1 MSGTKKSPWVK
12 RLLLLVVPAS
22 GLAYGG
28 WYLHQPVAGFSA
40 YRTAVVSRGELTQ
53 VVSASGTLSPVILV
67 EVGSQISGNIKK
79 LHADFN
85 SPVTNGQ
92 LIAELDPATYEADL
106 TTANGNLHNAKAALE
121 LAQINAERAKALQ
134 TVTSKADYDAAIA
147 TLHQA
152 EANVE
157 INEGV
162 VKKAQTDLARCTIYA
177 PVDGVIISRN
187 VNVGQTVAAN
197 LYAPVLF
204 VIANDLSKMQIEGT
218 VSEADIGMVEEGQ
231 EVKFGV
237 DAFPSQIFSGRVVQ
251 IRNAPNT
258 NLNVITYPTIIAV
271 TNLESK
277 LRPGMTANVSILVAH
292 RDDALKVPSAA
303 LRFRPPG
310 VSKPEKRDSA
320 LASAGGSSKSS
331 DKSASPDH
339 KKNKHK
345 SERTVY
351 VVPGEGATKEPASVN
366 GRASGLEPAQVKT
379 GISDG
384 AYTEVLA
391 GLKEGDAVV
400 LGVAAAEARSQSSFN
415 PFVSRKRY

>member
-1 MSGTKKSPWVK
+1 V
-12 RLLLLVVPAS
+12 
-22 GLAYGG
+22 GLKN
-28 WYLHQPVAGFSA
+28 L
-40 YRTAVVSRGELTQ
+40 
-53 VVSASGTLSPVILV
+53 
-67 EVGSQISGNIKK
+67 QI
-79 LHADFN
+79 
-85 SPVTNGQ
+85 
-92 LIAELDPATYEADL
+92 
-106 TTANGNLHNAKAALE
+106 
-121 LAQINAERAKALQ
+121 
-134 TVTSKADYDAAIA
+134 
-147 TLHQA
+147 
-152 EANVE
+152 
-157 INEGV
+157 
-162 VKKAQTDLARCTIYA
+162 C
-177 PVDGVIISRN
+177 
-187 VNVGQTVAAN
+187 
-197 LYAPVLF
+197 
-204 VIANDLSKMQIEGT
+204 
-218 VSEADIGMVEEGQ
+218 
-231 EVKFGV
+231 
-237 DAFPSQIFSGRVVQ
+237 
-251 IRNAPNT
+251 NAPNT

-292 RDDALKVPSAA
+292 RDDALRVPSAA

-400 LGVAAAEARSQSSFN
+400 LGVAAADARSQSSFS